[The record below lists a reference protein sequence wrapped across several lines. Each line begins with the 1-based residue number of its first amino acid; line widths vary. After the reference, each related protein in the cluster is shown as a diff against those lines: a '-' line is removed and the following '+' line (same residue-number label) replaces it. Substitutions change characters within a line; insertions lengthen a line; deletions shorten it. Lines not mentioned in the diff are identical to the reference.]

1 MMKAKYK
8 KYYDALKGKN
18 FSSGISK
25 MSSAVDA
32 TETGIAQMQSSMS
45 ASGWTELGAM
55 TINNTTI
62 PNMVLDVRMIK
73 SNITGALTQAVT
85 KVTELVSQLT
95 ELESLEN
102 EKDALGE
109 KWTYTE
115 GGSHTQSEVSS
126 HNNKI
131 DELERKITEK
141 ESACDGVI
149 EAINGIKVEMVKP
162 SINITSVAADNSVLT
177 KNENTDTPKSDGTV
191 YSDGKVKYSIPSDP
205 TVAAKKAA
213 FLGNCDDPNQYT
225 FYQGNNLYGR
235 HNELTLF
242 DNTTGDIMKDHST
255 IHLKPGETRI
265 ITVKLPTD
273 TGEITKITRTTA
285 DGNGVY
291 RSGKVVT
298 AKSDIDPDPNNIEY
312 VRLVEGGYHKPSNM
326 ALLKNNSYDWII
338 TATGTGTAS
347 CSQTCL
353 WASTQTNGRNLKA
366 MINLKVVVDDDN
378 SNDKNKK
385 KA

>member
-177 KNENTDTPKSDGTV
+177 KDDTSTAATVSDG
-191 YSDGKVKYSIPSDP
+191 SIAS
-205 TVAAKKAA
+205 KKAA
-213 FLGNCDDPNQYT
+213 FLGSVDDPKNYDTVPANFRNMRKTMQ
-225 FYQGNNLYGR
+225 
-235 HNELTLF
+235 LF
-242 DNTTGDIMKDHST
+242 DNTTGEIIQDHGT
-255 IHLKPGETRI
+255 IHLKPGETRV
-265 ITVKLPTD
+265 ITVKLPTN
-273 TGEITKITRTTA
+273 TGMIQEIHRTTA
-285 DGNGVY
+285 DGNGAY
-291 RSGKVVT
+291 RSGNIVT
-298 AKSDIDPDPNNIEY
+298 AKSDVDPDPNVIDY
-312 VRLVEGGYHKPSNM
+312 VNYKSWSNHWPKNR
-326 ALLKNNSYDWII
+326 AGLHNNSYDWVI
-338 TATGTGTAS
+338 TAKADGS
-347 CSQTCL
+347 VQCSQTCEYTT
-353 WASTQTNGRNLKA
+353 SVSKGGNMKA
-366 MINLKVVVDDDN
+366 MINLNVVV
-378 SNDKNKK
+378 SS
-385 KA
+385 